1 VQRALVV
8 ARLLAVSAT
17 VLGLGSGAH
26 VLGGGAAP
34 SAGVAALV
42 GALVLVL
49 AAAVARRPLSLPVL
63 LPTALAG
70 QLGVHG
76 ALSWFGAPVAGGTGA
91 PAAHAA
97 HAAHAA
103 QGAGVPWAV
112 DVAAIAP
119 HAHPAEPLMLVAHA
133 GAVVV
138 TVLLLVATERGVLD
152 LARRWSAMLPA
163 LLDGAAGPV
172 ATRSRTALPEVPPLR
187 RLPVQRGG
195 VGRRGPPLTLRP
207 CATAA

>member
-1 VQRALVV
+1 VQRALVA
-8 ARLLAVSAT
+8 ARLVAVSVT
-17 VLGLGSGAH
+17 VLGLGSAAH

-63 LPTALAG
+63 LPAALAG

-76 ALSWFGAPVAGGTGA
+76 ALSWFGGPVAGAAVA
-91 PAAHAA
+91 PAGHAT
-97 HAAHAA
+97 HA
-103 QGAGVPWAV
+103 GYGPGVPWAV
-112 DVAAIAP
+112 DVAAVAP
-119 HAHPAEPLMLVAHA
+119 HAHPAEALMLVAHA

-152 LARRWSAMLPA
+152 LARRWSAVLPA
-163 LLDGAAGPV
+163 LLDGPAGPV

-187 RLPVQRGG
+187 GLPVQRGG
-195 VGRRGPPLTLRP
+195 AGRRGPPATLRP
-207 CATAA
+207 RATAA